1 MYQWDGE
8 RPHKSDRT
16 AKGDGVSKETKKE
29 NKRKRDKSM
38 RMRKFLAIAVSVA
51 MVFGMVA
58 CGKKDDAKNPTE
70 GENITSTV
78 TPEAPEDDASGDKA
92 EGGVIT
98 PDFAAGT
105 AGETLWNA
113 FLETMKANPE
123 TAPIDMVNN
132 LSTNPVIQF
141 MAGGMEVEPGFL
153 AGFSEEISG
162 FEKGAQY
169 GPMMGSIAFAGYVFQ
184 LADGADVNAFIENL
198 KSKADPRWNICV
210 EADYTQVG
218 AYENT
223 VYFLMYPAEMDNA
236 APEGGEGAGEMV
248 EATVIYPDVEMGSWG
263 EILWEAFETNMNDN
277 PSATAV
283 DAAFMVAMHE
293 SIPAEAMFGYAE
305 IMPGLLSGFDNYE
318 VTGFKSG
325 AMFGPMM
332 GSVAFI
338 GYVFELEEGADVN
351 AFMTG
356 LTENCNPRWNV
367 CVEAE
372 QTVVGAYN
380 NMVFFLMCPKSAN

>member
-1 MYQWDGE
+1 
-8 RPHKSDRT
+8 
-16 AKGDGVSKETKKE
+16 
-29 NKRKRDKSM
+29 M
-38 RMRKFLAIAVSVA
+38 RMRKFLAVALSVA
-51 MVFGMVA
+51 MVFSMAA
-58 CGKKDDAKNPTE
+58 CGKKDDTKNPGE
-70 GENITSTV
+70 GENITATV
-78 TPEAPEDDASGDKA
+78 APTAPAEDESGDKA

-98 PDFAAGT
+98 PEFAAGT
-105 AGETLWNA
+105 AGEKLWNE
-113 FLETMKANPE
+113 FHETMKANPE
-123 TAPIDMVNN
+123 TAPIDMANKLV
-132 LSTNPVIQF
+132 TNPVIQF

-169 GPMMGSIAFAGYVFQ
+169 GPMMGSIAFAGYIFE

-198 KSKADPRWNICV
+198 KAKADPRWNICV
-210 EADYTQVG
+210 AADYTQVG

-236 APEGGEGAGEMV
+236 SPEGGEGAGEAV

-263 EILWEAFETNMNDN
+263 EMLWEAFETNMNDN
-277 PSATAV
+277 PAATAV
-283 DAAFMVAMHE
+283 DAAFMLSMHE
-293 SIPAEAMFGYAE
+293 SIPEEAMFGSAE
-305 IMPGLLSGFDNYE
+305 IMPGLLAGFNNYE

-351 AFMTG
+351 AFMTN
-356 LTENCNPRWNV
+356 LTDNADPRWNI
-367 CVEAE
+367 CVEAD

-380 NMVFFLMCPKSAN
+380 NMVFFLMCPNSAQSE

>member
-1 MYQWDGE
+1 
-8 RPHKSDRT
+8 
-16 AKGDGVSKETKKE
+16 
-29 NKRKRDKSM
+29 M
-38 RMRKFLAIAVSVA
+38 RMRKFLAVALSVA
-51 MVFGMVA
+51 MVFSMAA
-58 CGKKDDAKNPTE
+58 CGKKDDTKNPGE
-70 GENITSTV
+70 SENITATV
-78 TPEAPEDDASGDKA
+78 APTAPAEDESGDKA
-92 EGGVIT
+92 EGGVII
-98 PDFAAGT
+98 PEFAAGT
-105 AGETLWNA
+105 AGEKLWNE
-113 FLETMKANPE
+113 FHETMKANPE
-123 TAPIDMVNN
+123 TAPIDMANKLV
-132 LSTNPVIQF
+132 TNPVIQF

-169 GPMMGSIAFAGYVFQ
+169 GPMMGSIAFAGYIFE

-198 KSKADPRWNICV
+198 KTKADPRWNICV
-210 EADYTQVG
+210 TADYTQVG

-236 APEGGEGAGEMV
+236 SPEGGEGAGEAV

-263 EILWEAFETNMNDN
+263 EMLWEAFETNMNDN
-277 PSATAV
+277 PAATAV
-283 DAAFMVAMHE
+283 DAAFMLSMHE
-293 SIPAEAMFGYAE
+293 SIPEEAMFGSAE
-305 IMPGLLSGFDNYE
+305 IMPGLLAGFNNYE

-351 AFMTG
+351 AFMTN
-356 LTENCNPRWNV
+356 LTDNADPRWNI
-367 CVEAE
+367 CVEAD

-380 NMVFFLMCPKSAN
+380 NMVFFLMCPNSAQSE

>member
-1 MYQWDGE
+1 M
-8 RPHKSDRT
+8 
-16 AKGDGVSKETKKE
+16 SKETKKVN

-58 CGKKDDAKNPTE
+58 CGKKDDAKNPAE
-70 GENITSTV
+70 GENITATV
-78 TPEAPEDDASGDKA
+78 APEGEESGDQA
-92 EGGVIT
+92 EAGVIT
-98 PDFAAGT
+98 PDFTEGT
-105 AGETLWNA
+105 AGESLWKA
-113 FLETMKANPE
+113 FLENKKANPGYSPMDLA
-123 TAPIDMVNN
+123 TG
-132 LSTNPVIQF
+132 LSANPAIQF
-141 MAGGMEVEPGFL
+141 MAGAMEVEPGFL

-162 FEKGAQY
+162 FEKAAFY
-169 GPMMGSIAFAGYVFQ
+169 GPMMGSIAFAGYVFE
-184 LADGADVNAFIENL
+184 LADDADVNAFIENL

-218 AYENT
+218 AYENM
-223 VYFLMYPAEMDNA
+223 VYFLMYPAEMDNGSM
-236 APEGGEGAGEMV
+236 EGGAGTGEFEIV
-248 EATVIYPDVEMGSWG
+248 EANVIYPDVEMGSWG
-263 EILWEAFETNMNDN
+263 ETLWEAFESNMTDN

-293 SIPAEAMFGYAE
+293 SIPTEAMFGSAE

-380 NMVFFLMCPKSAN
+380 NMVFFLMCPTSNQGE